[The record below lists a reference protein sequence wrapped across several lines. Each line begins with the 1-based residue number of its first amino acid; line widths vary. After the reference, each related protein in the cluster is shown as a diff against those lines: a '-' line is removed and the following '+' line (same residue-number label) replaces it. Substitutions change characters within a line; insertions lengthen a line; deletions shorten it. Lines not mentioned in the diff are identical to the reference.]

1 MDLFRPFIGHEFAL
15 ISTESNKQTAETIYT
30 ASLEQLKAMV
40 VSYRHQHATDT
51 NSILWHIGLFYVGKS
66 VLQETYT
73 KSDRSFYFQLCID
86 SYTDL
91 SATYTIATGFLQALV
106 RQALEQ
112 NIIKESETNAIMHD
126 LRKASSQDRH
136 GPGSARSADF
146 FLAMTSRRSSL
157 VKYSTDRLR
166 ETVRTGEPTAAD
178 EKDRVP
184 MQHIVTQR
192 S

>member
-1 MDLFRPFIGHEFAL
+1 MI
-15 ISTESNKQTAETIYT
+15 
-30 ASLEQLKAMV
+30 
-40 VSYRHQHATDT
+40 VSYRHQHATNT

-91 SATYTIATGFLQALV
+91 SASYTIATGFLQALV
-106 RQALEQ
+106 RQAMEENVIQ
-112 NIIKESETNAIMHD
+112 ESETNAIMRD

-166 ETVRTGEPTAAD
+166 ETARTDEPMVTD
-178 EKDRVP
+178 EKDRVM
-184 MQHIVTQR
+184 MQHIDSR
-192 S
+192 KS